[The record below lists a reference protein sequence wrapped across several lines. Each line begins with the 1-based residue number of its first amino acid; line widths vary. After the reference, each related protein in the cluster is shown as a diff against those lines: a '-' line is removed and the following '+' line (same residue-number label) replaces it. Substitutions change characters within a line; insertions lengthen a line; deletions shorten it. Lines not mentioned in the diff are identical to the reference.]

1 MKKLLNVLGVL
12 LALAAV
18 GFGFVSCDNDVSG
31 GGGGISEKVYP
42 SVSDFTAVQ
51 DGDTI
56 TFRWK
61 VTGISDDKIYK
72 FKISPDR
79 NLSSGLSIYPHSSTS
94 STYLS
99 YERDGDWCV
108 CSVGSTKWWM
118 LDLRYSSGRKTLYIE
133 GTENEL
139 YDTFTTL
146 VNVEKNVIEYDDC
159 TCEFDYTAPSED

>member
-31 GGGGISEKVYP
+31 GESEKVYP

-61 VTGISDDKIYK
+61 VTGISDDKISC
-72 FKISPDR
+72 FDISPDR
-79 NLSSGLSIYPHSSTS
+79 DQYLPLHIYPHSSTS
-94 STYLS
+94 STSLS

-108 CSVGSTKWWM
+108 CSVGSTKWGR
-118 LDLRYSSGRKTLYIE
+118 LDLGYSSGRKTLYIT
-133 GTENEL
+133 GTQKESSEK
-139 YDTFTTL
+139 FATL
-146 VNVEKNVIEYDDC
+146 EIVRKNVIRYNDC